1 MSAYVMP
8 IIILAILV
16 YAWVKRV
23 NAYDSFC
30 KGAKAGFN
38 LVIDIMPYICAIM
51 LLVAL
56 MRYSGV
62 GEYVIKVVA
71 PVLSFCGVPS
81 ELTEF
86 VILRPFT
93 GSGSLALLQDIIN
106 HFGADSKPARI
117 ACVIMGSSETVLF
130 VSALY
135 FANLSVKNVGKAI
148 VLMLAISFIGVIL
161 SSLICSY
168 I

>member
-1 MSAYVMP
+1 MP

-16 YAWVKRV
+16 YAGVKRV

-38 LVIDIMPYICAIM
+38 LVVDIMPYICAIM

-62 GEYVIKVVA
+62 GEYVIRAVA

-81 ELTEF
+81 ELAEF
-86 VILRPFT
+86 VIMRPFT
-93 GSGSLALLQDIIN
+93 GSGSLALLQDIIT
-106 HFGADSKPARI
+106 HFGADSKPARV

-135 FANLSVKNVGKAI
+135 FANSPVKNVGKAI
-148 VLMLAISFIGVIL
+148 VLMLAISFIGIIL
-161 SSLICSY
+161 SSLICS
-168 I
+168 IM